1 MEIYLKGKEGKPP
14 MPLGFKASPLL
25 WGIQLDWAFPTGAED
40 TLKTEIQYADNAA
53 GNNAMLLADI
63 PYPLHT
69 HAMTGL
75 KAGQAF
81 WFRARLQDR
90 TGNQGTGLAGPPG
103 RRTRTPAII
112 SRTSATIS

>member
-1 MEIYLKGKEGKPP
+1 
-14 MPLGFKASPLL
+14 MPVGFKASPLL
-25 WGIQLDWAFPTGAED
+25 WGIQLDWGFDGAED

-69 HAMTGL
+69 HTMTGL
-75 KAGQAF
+75 KAGQEF

-90 TGNQGTGLAGPPG
+90 TGNQGTGRAGPPG
-103 RRTRTPAII
+103 RRTRTPVTTWRA
-112 SRTSATIS
+112 SAMAS